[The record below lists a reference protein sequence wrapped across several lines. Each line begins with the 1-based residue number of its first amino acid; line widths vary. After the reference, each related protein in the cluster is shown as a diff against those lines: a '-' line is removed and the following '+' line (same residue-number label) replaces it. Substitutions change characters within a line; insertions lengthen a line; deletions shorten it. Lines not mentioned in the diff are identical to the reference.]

1 MKAPKEP
8 PRSGQP
14 AKYLGLYVSTRELST
29 TSSILACSWPEG
41 QVLLPGNNPGGQR
54 DVGCDNRMSSS
65 HKKLNNSRQE
75 SRRSS
80 MRVAMYYS
88 NQDVRLEEMRV
99 PKIGAGELLVRIR
112 ASGICGSDLM
122 EWYRIKKAP
131 LVLGHEITGDVIEV
145 GAGVGNFR
153 VGDRVFS
160 SHHVPCGKCRYC
172 HAGHQSVCEMLRTTH
187 FEPGG
192 FSEFVRVPRI
202 NVDLGTL
209 LLPDEISFDEGSFI
223 EPLACVVRAQR
234 FARLATGQTVLVIGS
249 GISGLLHIQ
258 LARARGAHRII
269 ATDVSHF
276 RLMAAAR
283 FGAQATIHGA
293 EQIPDRLRELNEG
306 RLADLVIVCTAA
318 MPAIQQAIKS
328 VDRGGTLLFFAPT
341 AAGVDVP
348 IPLFEF
354 WRDEIS
360 IVTSYAGSGDDLVES
375 LELIRTRQVRVA
387 EMITHRLPLSQAGL
401 GFQLTAS
408 GSESIKV
415 ILDPLI

>member
-1 MKAPKEP
+1 
-8 PRSGQP
+8 
-14 AKYLGLYVSTRELST
+14 
-29 TSSILACSWPEG
+29 
-41 QVLLPGNNPGGQR
+41 
-54 DVGCDNRMSSS
+54 MSSS
-65 HKKLNNSRQE
+65 KKQLNTCQQE
-75 SRRSS
+75 SSRSS
-80 MRVAMYYS
+80 MHVAMYYN

-131 LVLGHEITGDVIEV
+131 LVLGHEITGEIVETGEDVQ
-145 GAGVGNFR
+145 NFR
-153 VGDRVFS
+153 VGDRVFT

-172 HAGHQSVCEMLRTTH
+172 QAGHQSVCEMLRTTH

-192 FSEFVRVPRI
+192 FSEFVRVPKI

-209 LLPDEISFDEGSFI
+209 VLPNEVSFDEGSFI

-234 FARLATGQTVLVIGS
+234 FARLTAGQTVLVIGS

-258 LARARGAHRII
+258 LARARGADRIL
-269 ATDVSHF
+269 ATDISDF
-276 RLMAAAR
+276 RLKAAAR
-283 FGAQATIHGA
+283 FGAQATIHGG
-293 EQIPDRLRELNEG
+293 EQVPDRLRELNEG
-306 RLADLVIVCTAA
+306 RLADLVIVCTGA
-318 MPAIQQAIKS
+318 MPAIQQAVKS

-341 AAGVDVP
+341 ASGVDVP
-348 IPLFEF
+348 IPLFDF

-360 IVTSYAGSGDDLVES
+360 VVTSYAGSGADLVES
-375 LELIRTRQVRVA
+375 LELIRTHQVRVA
-387 EMITHRLPLSQAGL
+387 DMTTHRLPLSKAGL